1 MLLEPES
8 RATLVGGRDVQ
19 LSKEHTFLSLCFSS
33 STALYPCHSA
43 WWCVDLKLAELC
55 QWPPSE
61 YVLVYW
67 WMQGKSWD
75 LYSYKSTSIQ
85 LFLVL
90 IIVCFIKRAV
100 FTSKALMLELMAES
114 LHPEIAQLIR
124 CKNYS
129 SKDLPSVAAP
139 NHIGLESK
147 ICESLNY
154 FRYTSI
160 RSFSNVLLEP
170 ASRTNW
176 WEGRMVGS
184 QKSISSPL
192 IICFFASSLAKV
204 SENFQVESLNSDGR
218 RQCVHCSYMW

>member
-8 RATLVGGRDVQ
+8 RATLVGG
-19 LSKEHTFLSLCFSS
+19 
-33 STALYPCHSA
+33 
-43 WWCVDLKLAELC
+43 
-55 QWPPSE
+55 
-61 YVLVYW
+61 
-67 WMQGKSWD
+67 
-75 LYSYKSTSIQ
+75 
-85 LFLVL
+85 
-90 IIVCFIKRAV
+90 
-100 FTSKALMLELMAES
+100 TSKALMLELMAES

-170 ASRTNW
+170 ESRAKL
-176 WEGRMVGS
+176 VGGQDGGLS
-184 QKSISSPL
+184 EEHIFSSHHMFC
-192 IICFFASSLAKV
+192 IIFGQGLWKFSSRKLKFRWSTAMCSLFIHVIIFSLKYADL
-204 SENFQVESLNSDGR
+204 QVTATI
-218 RQCVHCSYMW
+218 

>member
-1 MLLEPES
+1 MKLSESCIYARKVCVKLNVLKELNSSRMAASSPWRESYWRNVSYVEGLL
-8 RATLVGGRDVQ
+8 L
-19 LSKEHTFLSLCFSS
+19 
-33 STALYPCHSA
+33 
-43 WWCVDLKLAELC
+43 
-55 QWPPSE
+55 
-61 YVLVYW
+61 
-67 WMQGKSWD
+67 
-75 LYSYKSTSIQ
+75 YKSTSIQ

-129 SKDLPSVAAP
+129 SKDLPPVAAP

-170 ASRTNW
+170 ESRAKL
-176 WEGRMVGS
+176 VGGQDGGLS
-184 QKSISSPL
+184 EAHIFSSHHMFC
-192 IICFFASSLAKV
+192 IIFGQGL
-204 SENFQVESLNSDGR
+204 
-218 RQCVHCSYMW
+218 